1 MEEVIEGVFL
11 LKRVLGS
18 NVYFIP
24 GDTSAMID
32 SGFPF
37 DSRRILGQ
45 VTSNG
50 YNPPSILVATHYHL
64 DHTGSMSH
72 LKSMLG
78 SKVAAHEHDAAFM
91 EGEKD
96 YEVFR
101 VDTVRRVYYR
111 TLAPFFRNRLV
122 DVDMRLSEGDT
133 LNILGGLNVI
143 HIPGH
148 TQGSIALYQPER
160 GILFSGD
167 TIRNENSI
175 LEGPP
180 ALFTPELERS
190 FFNIRNKLCGLPLK
204 VILPGHGAPV
214 FEDAQKKVT
223 TMMQDIGRMP

>member
-1 MEEVIEGVFL
+1 MEEVVEGVYL

-24 GDTSAMID
+24 GEPSVMID

-37 DSRRILGQ
+37 DSKRVLKQ
-45 VTSNG
+45 VTGNG
-50 YNPPSILVATHYHL
+50 YSPPSILIATHYHL

-72 LKSMLG
+72 IKSMLG
-78 SKVAAHEHDAAFM
+78 SKVAAHVQDAAFM

-101 VDTVRRVYYR
+101 VDTVRRMYYR
-111 TLAPFFRNRLV
+111 TLSPFFKNRFV
-122 DVDMRLSEGDT
+122 GVDMRLREGDT
-133 LNILGGLNVI
+133 LDILGGLEVI
-143 HIPGH
+143 HLPGH

-167 TIRNENSI
+167 TIRNENDI

-180 ALFTPELERS
+180 IQFTPELERS
-190 FFNIRNKLCGLPLK
+190 FFNIRNKICDLPFR

-214 FEDAQKKVT
+214 FEDAQKKVA
-223 TMMQDIGRMP
+223 MMMRDSGRMP